1 MHTPTQLLEPG
12 PERQRLAALR
22 ALGVLDRPPDPASD
36 DLARLAAHSCD
47 APYAFIAL
55 VDADR
60 VWIRASHGL
69 SLCQVARETSFCT
82 HTIRQRDVFV
92 VPDALAD
99 ARFTKSPLVMQ
110 APQIRFYAGAP
121 LVTAEGFGLGTV
133 CVLDTVPRV
142 LTQRQLDALSAL
154 GRYAVEQ
161 LKRRVESE
169 RRRLL
174 LEVTN
179 ALAVTRDLDGLLRV
193 TFESLRGVL
202 ASDRSALMIY
212 KPETDSLRIFAF
224 ESRSPS
230 AAFGVG
236 VDLPRTAS
244 PVGWVYEHRQPLIR
258 RDLLLEQES
267 AFEKGLAK
275 EGVRSFCFVPLLVAG
290 RCLGTLNLGSY
301 SPDFFAAS
309 HVEFLQEVANQVA
322 LAVANTQAYEQ
333 IAALKTRLQSENAYL
348 REEISAEHN
357 FEEIVGRS
365 PSLLE
370 ALRKVESVAPTD
382 STVLLTGETGTGK
395 ELFARAIHRR
405 SGRKD
410 RPLVKVNCGAIP
422 PGLVESELF
431 GHVKGAFTGA
441 VQNRV
446 GRFELADRGTLFLDE
461 VSELPPEIQVKLLR
475 VLQEQEFEPVGASR
489 TVRVDVRV
497 IAATNRPLEAAV
509 AAGRFRADLM
519 YRLNVFPLSVPPLR
533 ERRADIPLL
542 TSFLLGRLAHK
553 LGKPLERVS
562 ARAMAHLSS
571 YDWPGNVREL
581 QNVVERAAILS
592 RGPVVDFEPELLGG
606 QALPA
611 AGAAP
616 ITLEAVE
623 RAHILLTLDAAR
635 WVVEGPR
642 GAADVLGL
650 HPNTLRSMIKR
661 LGLVRP
667 PISSH
672 EQS

>member
-1 MHTPTQLLEPG
+1 M
-12 PERQRLAALR
+12 
-22 ALGVLDRPPDPASD
+22 
-36 DLARLAAHSCD
+36 
-47 APYAFIAL
+47 
-55 VDADR
+55 
-60 VWIRASHGL
+60 
-69 SLCQVARETSFCT
+69 
-82 HTIRQRDVFV
+82 
-92 VPDALAD
+92 
-99 ARFTKSPLVMQ
+99 
-110 APQIRFYAGAP
+110 
-121 LVTAEGFGLGTV
+121 
-133 CVLDTVPRV
+133 
-142 LTQRQLDALSAL
+142 
-154 GRYAVEQ
+154 
-161 LKRRVESE
+161 
-169 RRRLL
+169 
-174 LEVTN
+174 
-179 ALAVTRDLDGLLRV
+179 
-193 TFESLRGVL
+193 
-202 ASDRSALMIY
+202 
-212 KPETDSLRIFAF
+212 
-224 ESRSPS
+224 
-230 AAFGVG
+230 
-236 VDLPRTAS
+236 
-244 PVGWVYEHRQPLIR
+244 
-258 RDLLLEQES
+258 
-267 AFEKGLAK
+267 
-275 EGVRSFCFVPLLVAG
+275 PLLVEG
-290 RCLGTLNLGSY
+290 RCLGTLSLGSY
-301 SPDFFAAS
+301 TPDSFGTS
-309 HVEFLQEVANQVA
+309 HVAFLQEVANQVA
-322 LAVANTQAYEQ
+322 LAVANTQAYEE
-333 IAALKTRLQSENAYL
+333 IAALKTRLQRENAYL

-395 ELFARAIHRR
+395 ELFARAIHQR

-553 LGKPLERVS
+553 LAKPLERVS
-562 ARAMAHLSS
+562 ARAMAHLTS

-606 QALPA
+606 QRAPG

-616 ITLEAVE
+616 TTLEAVE
-623 RAHILLTLDAAR
+623 RAHLLRTLEAAR

-667 PISSH
+667 PIRSH